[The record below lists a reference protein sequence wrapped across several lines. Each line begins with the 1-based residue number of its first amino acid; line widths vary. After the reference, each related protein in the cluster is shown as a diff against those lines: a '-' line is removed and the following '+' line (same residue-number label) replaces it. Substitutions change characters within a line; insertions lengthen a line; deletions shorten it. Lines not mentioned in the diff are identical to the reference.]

1 MPAQQRSVNMYWWLK
16 DLQISL
22 QMWLEKNENYAS

>member
-1 MPAQQRSVNMYWWLK
+1 MPAQQSPVNMYWWLK
-16 DLQISL
+16 DFQISL